1 MYYKDST
8 EVIIE
13 NNLKTALY
21 LFQNNGY
28 EKCRILVEEDVDT
41 GV

>member
-21 LFQNNGY
+21 LFQNVNINLY
-28 EKCRILVEEDVDT
+28 YRMDMKNVES
-41 GV
+41 